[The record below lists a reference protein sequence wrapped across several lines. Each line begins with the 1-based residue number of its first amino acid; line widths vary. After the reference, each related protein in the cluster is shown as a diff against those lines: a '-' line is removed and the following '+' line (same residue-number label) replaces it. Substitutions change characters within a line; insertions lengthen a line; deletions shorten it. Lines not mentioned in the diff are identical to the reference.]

1 MLTRD
6 ETRAMNILETT
17 TTLKNKHYERG
28 LLWKTNNPKLPMN
41 RELAENRSVSLK
53 KRLERNPVL
62 EKRYKETIKQYISKG
77 YVRKPT
83 QNEIRNTL
91 GITNFIPH
99 HLCFES

>member
-1 MLTRD
+1 
-6 ETRAMNILETT
+6 MNILETT
-17 TTLKNKHYERG
+17 PTLKNKHYEIG
-28 LLWKTNNPKLPMN
+28 LLWKIDHPKLPMN
-41 RELAENRSVSLK
+41 RELAENRLVLLE
-53 KRLERNPVL
+53 KRLERNQVL

-83 QNEIRNTL
+83 QIEIRNTL